1 MAVQGPLTRD
11 VVLVAFEEYLR
22 RTRGVCP
29 EVRHYYSRSV
39 HAFLVAL
46 FGDRPVEPA
55 LISVPDVVEFVS
67 ATTHRCQ
74 PGTTKLVATSLR
86 SFFRFLR
93 AAGLREDRLEEA
105 VPTVPR
111 RRLTGLP
118 RYLDGEQFAHLIA
131 SLDSSSPRGLRDRA
145 ILLCVAR
152 LGLRAGEVARLQLD
166 DVNWR
171 KATIHVRTRKTG
183 HGAHLPLPQDL
194 GQALAAYLQEGRP
207 RTQARHVFVLHRQH
221 VGAPIHRQV
230 VADAVRRAL
239 RHAGMEAPIQGSN
252 LLRHS
257 LATDLLRH
265 GATMKEIADLFG
277 HQSLATTTI
286 YAKVDVAALRDV
298 ALPWPQVTS

>member
-29 EVRHYYSRSV
+29 ETRHYYSRSV

-93 AAGLREDRLEEA
+93 AAGLREDRMEEA
-105 VPTVPR
+105 IPTVPR

-118 RYLDGEQFAHLIA
+118 RYLDGKQLAHLIA

-152 LGLRAGEVARLQLD
+152 LACGRVRSHGCSLMTSTGATPPSMSGRVRAVTARTF
-166 DVNWR
+166 R
-171 KATIHVRTRKTG
+171 CRRTWAKRS
-183 HGAHLPLPQDL
+183 
-194 GQALAAYLQEGRP
+194 P
-207 RTQARHVFVLHRQH
+207 RTYGKDAPERKHGTSSFCTASMLERRYTARSSLTPSAEPCGTQGWKRPFTDPTCCATPWR
-221 VGAPIHRQV
+221 PICSGTEQ
-230 VADAVRRAL
+230 
-239 RHAGMEAPIQGSN
+239 P
-252 LLRHS
+252 
-257 LATDLLRH
+257 
-265 GATMKEIADLFG
+265 
-277 HQSLATTTI
+277 
-286 YAKVDVAALRDV
+286 
-298 ALPWPQVTS
+298 